1 MEIEGGRGGG
11 EEKGW
16 GRGGRRWEAE
26 RRGEEREVNKR
37 ERGYEWEGGIHG
49 DGKGEYVGYGEVQG
63 NKEEEAGHEGE
74 EEFKGRWMGR

>member
-1 MEIEGGRGGG
+1 M
-11 EEKGW
+11 
-16 GRGGRRWEAE
+16 
-26 RRGEEREVNKR
+26 NKR